1 MPNQP
6 TLELEDFPAGPHESQ
21 HWLHHDGRTFF
32 LWPARDRKTNDVV
45 QVEVEVT
52 HINAENVAEQLPPS
66 RRSIE
71 LAARELYHAGKK
83 SIRILRPDTYWIPP
97 GVNSVRSGQ

>member
-6 TLELEDFPAGPHESQ
+6 TLELEDFPAVPLESQ

-32 LWPARDRKTNDVV
+32 LWPARDLKTNDVI
-45 QVEVEVT
+45 QVEIEVT
-52 HINAENVAEQLPPS
+52 HISSEAVAEQLKPS
-66 RRSIE
+66 RRSFE

-83 SIRILRPDTYWIPP
+83 SIRLMRPDTYWIPP
-97 GVNSVRSGQ
+97 GTNGHRSGH